1 MAEDRQPPA
10 IVEGATTGD
19 VEDEVEQ
26 TAKSAED
33 RKAAAA
39 MAALDARDE
48 DATNKNVDQEAVSK
62 AMSQLK
68 TDANV
73 KKDVKKAVKVD
84 AADVALLVDQLELTK
99 PKATE
104 LLKQHDGNAV
114 TAMRAYIAIH

>member
-1 MAEDRQPPA
+1 MAEHREPPA
-10 IVEGATTGD
+10 IVEGATTAD
-19 VEDEVEQ
+19 VEDEVKQ

-48 DATNKNVDQEAVSK
+48 DTANKNVDQEAVSK

-68 TDANV
+68 TDSNV

-84 AADVALLVDQLELTK
+84 AADVALLVDQLELAK

-114 TAMRAYIAIH
+114 TAMRAYIAVQ

>member
-1 MAEDRQPPA
+1 MAEHREPPA
-10 IVEGATTGD
+10 IVEGATTAD

-48 DATNKNVDQEAVSK
+48 DTANKNVDQEAVSK

-68 TDANV
+68 TDSNV

-84 AADVALLVDQLELTK
+84 AADVALLVDQLELAK

-114 TAMRAYIAIH
+114 TAMRAYIAVQ